1 MPDRQIGHTDATAIN
16 AVSGWLDRLTAAQNL
31 PQKLLLVH
39 QFTPGMV
46 HHKSQVLSRAHLA
59 MVFNMD
65 GFGARAVKLAEYHDL
80 ARDRRFPIGLK
91 LFYTSD
97 KHRLT
102 PTEAMR
108 LHPTPAVVDYE

>member
-1 MPDRQIGHTDATAIN
+1 
-16 AVSGWLDRLTAAQNL
+16 
-31 PQKLLLVH
+31 
-39 QFTPGMV
+39 
-46 HHKSQVLSRAHLA
+46 

-80 ARDRRFPIGLK
+80 ARYRRFPIGMK

-108 LHPTPAVVDYE
+108 LQPHAGGRRLRVTEQRLRRDR